1 MGSALSTAFAT
12 GLVVTV
18 DVSTNVMVSAVLEH
32 YFPSY
37 DPLRSVW
44 IQAIEAWAE
53 LTLYVIFAG
62 VISRALN
69 GPLYTIGVPEL
80 PYAAL
85 FGPWNLDS
93 AVLKMRALRTRLLD
107 GRPTDNSPDSG
118 ERSGDV

>member
-18 DVSTNVMVSAVLEH
+18 DVSTNVAVSAVLEH

-37 DPLRSVW
+37 DPSRSVW

-53 LTLYVIFAG
+53 LTLYIIFAG

-69 GPLYTIGVPEL
+69 GPLYSVGVPEL

-93 AVLKMRALRTRLLD
+93 AVLKMRALRTKLLD
-107 GRPTDNSPDSG
+107 GGNNSTDTG
-118 ERSGDV
+118 ERGGDV